1 MGQRLNP
8 EQVSLTTEAILE
20 ICDN

>member
-8 EQVSLTTEAILE
+8 FLTPS
-20 ICDN
+20 